1 LGVADMKTEF
11 PGLTV
16 RILVID
22 RADPWLNKILIYEF
36 TIKIALLL
44 AGLAFWYYPV
54 IETYFLE

>member
-1 LGVADMKTEF
+1 MKTEF